1 MIFKTLMASAVLI
14 AGAAIATPTA
24 TTAAQPSEFT
34 RCYMA
39 AVRGCQL
46 EHPGDQAAIDACA
59 MNEVEMEC
67 RGLDGDPQLPG
78 EMCWITGGT
87 MHCAPA

>member
-1 MIFKTLMASAVLI
+1 MIVKTFMASAVLI

-39 AVRGCQL
+39 AVRSCQFD
-46 EHPGDQAAIDACA
+46 HPGDQDAIDACTQRD
-59 MNEVEMEC
+59 VEAEC
-67 RGLDGDPQLPG
+67 RGLDGDPRLPG
-78 EMCWITGGT
+78 EMCWITGGQ